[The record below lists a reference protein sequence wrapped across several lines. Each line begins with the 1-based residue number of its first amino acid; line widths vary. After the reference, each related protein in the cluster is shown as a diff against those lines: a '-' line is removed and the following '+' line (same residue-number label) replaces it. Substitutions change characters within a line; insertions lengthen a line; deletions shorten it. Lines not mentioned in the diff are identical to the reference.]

1 MKKTYTFIIIAW
13 TTLSSSILGQ
23 DVEGFYKQNCASC
36 HTIGGGR
43 LTGPDLKNIHLRKDE
58 DWIKKFIANPQAVI
72 NSGDAYARELLS
84 ESRGVVMPKVG
95 GLTPFIIQSLV
106 DFIIDESSKEKSKYG
121 SSAIADRPLTPGDI
135 VKGRA
140 LFLGV
145 TKLKNN
151 GPTCIGC
158 HSVAGEGL
166 LGGGLLGPDL
176 TNVYGRLGGKK
187 PLAAWLAS
195 PGSETM
201 GPIYQKYPI
210 DEEEVLP
217 LVALFKDKTLSNVTE
232 AGVHDFNFIIIG
244 FVGLAI
250 VLVLFDLFWGNRL
263 RSIRRKMV
271 EGKI

>member
-1 MKKTYTFIIIAW
+1 MKKTFTLVIAAW
-13 TTLSSSILGQ
+13 SILSLNLFGQ
-23 DVEGFYKQNCASC
+23 DVEGFFKQNCASC
-36 HTIGGGR
+36 HSIGGGR
-43 LTGPDLKNIHLRKDE
+43 LTGPDLKNVHLRKDE
-58 DWIKKFIANPQAVI
+58 SWIKNFISDPQTII
-72 NSGDAYARELLS
+72 NSGDVYARELLS
-84 ESRGVVMPKVG
+84 DSRGVIMPKVG
-95 GLTPFIIQSLV
+95 GLTPFIIQSLF
-106 DFIIDESSKEKSKYG
+106 DFIKEESAKEKSKYG
-121 SSAIADRPLTPGDI
+121 GSAITDRPLTPSDI

-140 LFLGV
+140 LFIGE
-145 TKLKNN
+145 TRLKNN

-195 PGSETM
+195 PASETM
-201 GPIYQKYPI
+201 GPIYQKHPI

-217 LVALFKDKTLSNVTE
+217 LVAFFKDKAVSNVSV
-232 AGVHDFNFIIIG
+232 AGVHDFNFIIFG

-263 RSIRRKMV
+263 RSIRRNMV